1 MEEKTKL
8 KVIKKTVVI
17 HPIMDSYIRKTWS
30 LLVEAGYDATYSS
43 AVNMM
48 LLMAIMEI
56 MKKQGLTAETRK
68 TIWDFAGDIETIN
81 TLNLQDHIAQL
92 EKQYQME
99 KRKR

>member
-1 MEEKTKL
+1 MKEKTKQKL
-8 KVIKKTVVI
+8 IKKTVVI
-17 HPIMDSYIRKTWS
+17 HPIMDSYIRKTWA

-48 LLMAIMEI
+48 LLMATMEAAE
-56 MKKQGLTAETRK
+56 KDGLTAK
-68 TIWDFAGDIETIN
+68 TKKAIWDFAADQATIN

>member
-1 MEEKTKL
+1 MGEKTKL

-48 LLMAIMEI
+48 LLMAIMEAAE
-56 MKKQGLTAETRK
+56 KDGLTAKTRK
-68 TIWDFAGDIETIN
+68 TVWDFAADQATIN

>member
-1 MEEKTKL
+1 MEGKTKL

-48 LLMAIMEI
+48 LLMAIMETT
-56 MKKQGLTAETRK
+56 KKEGLTAKTRK
-68 TIWDFAGDIETIN
+68 TIWDFAADQATIN

-99 KRKR
+99 KRKK

>member
-1 MEEKTKL
+1 MEEETKL

-48 LLMAIMEI
+48 LLIAIMESN
-56 MKKQGLTAETRK
+56 KNGGLTAETQKIMRG
-68 TIWDFAGDIETIN
+68 FAADQATIN
-81 TLNLQDHIAQL
+81 TLNLQDHIAHL

>member
-1 MEEKTKL
+1 MKEKTKL

-48 LLMAIMEI
+48 LLMAIMEAAE
-56 MKKQGLTAETRK
+56 KDGLTAKTRK
-68 TIWDFAGDIETIN
+68 TIGDFAADQTTIN

>member
-1 MEEKTKL
+1 
-8 KVIKKTVVI
+8 
-17 HPIMDSYIRKTWS
+17 MDSYIRKTWS

-48 LLMAIMEI
+48 LLMAIMETAE
-56 MKKQGLTAETRK
+56 KDGLTEKTRK
-68 TIWDFAGDIETIN
+68 TIWDFAADQTTIN

-92 EKQYQME
+92 EKNYQME

>member
-1 MEEKTKL
+1 MKEKTKQKL
-8 KVIKKTVVI
+8 IKKTVVI
-17 HPIMDSYIRKTWS
+17 HPIMDSYIRKTWA

-48 LLMAIMEI
+48 LLMATMEAG
-56 MKKQGLTAETRK
+56 KKDGLTAKTRK
-68 TIWDFAGDIETIN
+68 TIWDFAADQATIN

-99 KRKR
+99 KRRK

>member
-8 KVIKKTVVI
+8 KVIKKTVAI

-43 AVNMM
+43 SLNIM
-48 LLMAIMEI
+48 LLTAVMEGS
-56 MKKQGLTAETRK
+56 KEDGLTAETQK
-68 TIWDFAGDIETIN
+68 TIQDFAADQATIN
-81 TLNLQDHIAQL
+81 TLNLQDHITHLA
-92 EKQYQME
+92 EQYQIE